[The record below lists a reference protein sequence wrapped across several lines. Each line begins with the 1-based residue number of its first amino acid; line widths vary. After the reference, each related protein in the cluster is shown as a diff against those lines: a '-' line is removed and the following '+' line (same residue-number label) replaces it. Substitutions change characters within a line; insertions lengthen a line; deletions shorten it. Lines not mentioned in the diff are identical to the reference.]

1 MTTILLSNIW
11 EVIELLFQENYIKL
25 QSSPDFKIM
34 STLNKKNKLKQV
46 SLAIPYWSLFA
57 CKDYIDYITCMH
69 VSNKP
74 YYDEDI
80 ESFVFSSAKDM
91 LTQMHN
97 IMNHLQKIFVED
109 EDLKYKTFV
118 IDIILKKHTATQTP
132 PEEDIAFMMNNLR
145 F

>member
-11 EVIELLFQENYIKL
+11 EVIELLFQENYPKL

-46 SLAIPYWSLFA
+46 SLAIPYWTLFA
-57 CKDYIDYITCMH
+57 YEDYIDYIMCMH

-80 ESFVFSSAKDM
+80 ESFIFSNAKNM

-97 IMNHLQKIFVED
+97 ILNHLQKIFVED
-109 EDLKYKTFV
+109 EDLKYKAFV
-118 IDIILKKHTATQTP
+118 IDIILKKSMSAQTP
-132 PEEDIAFMMNNLR
+132 PEDDIAFMMNNLR